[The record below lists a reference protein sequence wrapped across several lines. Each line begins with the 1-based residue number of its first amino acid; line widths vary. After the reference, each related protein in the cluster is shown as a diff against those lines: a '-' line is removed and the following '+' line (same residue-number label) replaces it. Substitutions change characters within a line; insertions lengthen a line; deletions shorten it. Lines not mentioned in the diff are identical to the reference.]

1 MMNEKSR
8 RVKILGKT
16 LTGEN
21 RTYEFELVAPKIGVA
36 IQNEYRFLLMSNAT
50 SIAELAAWM
59 IENISNGLDL
69 GKKEDG
75 MFVRAMKILKI
86 ITTVTPVVEML
97 PQVITPA
104 RMEELAAKLLA
115 GGSVDGEVI
124 DDEGM
129 CSMFGH
135 NVAELDAALFHAV
148 MANFPYL
155 GGWISPLLEALSKGG
170 EKEEVDTTP
179 VSQNQQQQILM

>member
-1 MMNEKSR
+1 MMDEKKNR
-8 RVKILGKT
+8 RVKVDGMT
-16 LTGEN
+16 LTGQA
-21 RTYEFELVAPKIGVA
+21 RKYEFELVPPKVGVA
-36 IQNEYRFLLMSNAT
+36 LQNEYRFLLMSNAT
-50 SIAELAAWM
+50 SIAELAGWM

-75 MFVRAMKILKI
+75 LFVRAMKILKI
-86 ITTVTPVVEML
+86 ITTVTPIIEML

-104 RMEELAAKLLA
+104 RVEELAAKLLA

-129 CSMFGH
+129 CDLFGS
-135 NVAELDAALFHAV
+135 NVSELDAALFHSV

-155 GGWISPLLEALSKGG
+155 NVWLAPLLAALDTEGDD
-170 EKEEVDTTP
+170 DTTQDSAP
-179 VSQNQQQQILM
+179 ATM